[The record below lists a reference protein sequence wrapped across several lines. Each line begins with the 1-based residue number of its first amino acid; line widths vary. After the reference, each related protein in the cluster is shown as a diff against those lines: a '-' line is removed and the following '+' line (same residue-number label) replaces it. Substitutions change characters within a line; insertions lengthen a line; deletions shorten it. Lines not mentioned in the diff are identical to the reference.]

1 MKKGK
6 IYLIA
11 GIICI
16 IVSILWMIIS
26 QASTGYFRFF
36 AAAGGWLL
44 VSGIIKIRQ
53 NK

>member
-26 QASTGYFRFF
+26 QASTGCFRVL
-36 AAAGGWLL
+36 ASAGGWLL
-44 VSGIIKIRQ
+44 GSGIIEIRQ
-53 NK
+53 NR